1 MAMRTEKL
9 HLLELLDFEP
19 DQGVIRLR
27 DQRMLLMGA
36 AAMGWLRKE
45 LVNTLGVELTRRLL
59 MRFGYADGYHDAISL
74 REHRRWTDPLDELR
88 AGIAL
93 HILEGIVY
101 AEPGRLMFDPA
112 RRRFSGTIV
121 WRNSHEAEQHL
132 YHHGRSDIPVCWTL
146 VGYVSGLAS
155 ACLATEVYFVE
166 GGCAGQGSDRCVLE
180 GRDAASWGAAAESL
194 HDDFR
199 GADLRGAVDRLRA
212 SVPPRRRSRNR
223 AGSAREAA
231 EREAAQRHARARQ
244 FIARSAAMRSVLEL
258 ALRVAPLDTTVLID
272 GESGTGKEFIARMIH
287 ELSARVR
294 RPLVSINCAAL
305 AETLLESELFGH
317 VRGAFT
323 GATRDKPGL
332 FEQAEGGT
340 LFLDE
345 IGEMGPLLQA
355 KLLRALQEREVRRVG
370 ADRATR
376 VDVRV
381 VAATNRDLRQA
392 AERGDFRED
401 LYFRIAGFRLTVPP
415 LRDRR
420 EDIPPLVY
428 AVLTRTAERLGKPI
442 RAVSSGAMSR
452 LTAYDWPGNVRELEH
467 VIERAVI
474 LARSSR
480 IGSRDLPPEV
490 RARALHTAHLNV
502 RSHEERLIREALT
515 AAGGNRRKAAAALGI
530 STVTLWRRLKKLNVS
545 P

>member
-1 MAMRTEKL
+1 
-9 HLLELLDFEP
+9 
-19 DQGVIRLR
+19 
-27 DQRMLLMGA
+27 
-36 AAMGWLRKE
+36 
-45 LVNTLGVELTRRLL
+45 
-59 MRFGYADGYHDAISL
+59 
-74 REHRRWTDPLDELR
+74 
-88 AGIAL
+88 
-93 HILEGIVY
+93 
-101 AEPGRLMFDPA
+101 
-112 RRRFSGTIV
+112 
-121 WRNSHEAEQHL
+121 
-132 YHHGRSDIPVCWTL
+132 
-146 VGYVSGLAS
+146 
-155 ACLATEVYFVE
+155 
-166 GGCAGQGSDRCVLE
+166 
-180 GRDAASWGAAAESL
+180 
-194 HDDFR
+194 
-199 GADLRGAVDRLRA
+199 
-212 SVPPRRRSRNR
+212 
-223 AGSAREAA
+223 
-231 EREAAQRHARARQ
+231 
-244 FIARSAAMRSVLEL
+244 MRSVLEL

-287 ELSARVR
+287 ELSARAR
-294 RPLVSINCAAL
+294 RPLVSVNCAAL

-381 VAATNRDLRQA
+381 VAATNRDLRRA
-392 AERGDFRED
+392 AERGVFRED
-401 LYFRIAGFRLTVPP
+401 LYFRVAGFRLTVPP
-415 LRDRR
+415 LRERR

-442 RAVSSGAMSR
+442 HAVSSGAMSR

-467 VIERAVI
+467 IIERAVI
-474 LARSSR
+474 LARAAR
-480 IGSRDLPPEV
+480 IGTRDLPPEV
-490 RARALHTAHLNV
+490 RGARALPTAHLNV
-502 RSHEERLIREALT
+502 RSHEVRLIREALA